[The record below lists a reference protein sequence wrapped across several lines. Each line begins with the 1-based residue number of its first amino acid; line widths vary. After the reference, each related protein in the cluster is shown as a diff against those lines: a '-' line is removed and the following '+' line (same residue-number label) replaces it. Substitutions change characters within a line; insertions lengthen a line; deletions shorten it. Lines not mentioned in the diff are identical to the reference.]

1 MVSIGPYDATA
12 PRDLWSR
19 TLTALEDM
27 NRTPRAIDPYRGTIV
42 LPAET
47 FARLDLRAQHVLQLS
62 REGWLQSSI
71 QSVDGRTLTR
81 WESTPQLRAEQ
92 LDLMIE
98 LRTRLQSR
106 PTAATPL
113 PPSDSEDSE
122 ATAADTATPGS
133 VEGADPDGDEEDD
146 AGGWDPDAFDAEV
159 AEQAEGT

>member
-1 MVSIGPYDATA
+1 M
-12 PRDLWSR
+12 
-19 TLTALEDM
+19 
-27 NRTPRAIDPYRGTIV
+27 
-42 LPAET
+42 
-47 FARLDLRAQHVLQLS
+47 
-62 REGWLQSSI
+62 
-71 QSVDGRTLTR
+71 DGRALTR

-98 LRTRLQSR
+98 LRTRLQSG

-122 ATAADTATPGS
+122 ATAADTTPGS
-133 VEGADPDGDEEDD
+133 VDDADPDGDEEDD